1 MYFNRKKLLAWAI
14 CSTILGILNIFVFQN
29 VVVGSIAFL
38 IYIYTIGTW
47 TSSLLPRYMGEQG
60 RRFWGMTLIICLI
73 VLLNVIIYYPYKIT
87 SLTTAF
93 VFIIPLFLFFFKQ
106 NSEIPTDKIENYFE
120 RSYCFPTALLLI
132 LEAILLYTLFHNQT
146 AEVLPSPWM
155 TLGKSFFIIYALAT
169 ALLIWII
176 TKTKRT
182 TSDIILTSLHL
193 FITYSVAPIIYK
205 LGYGFDGLIH
215 RATEVWI
222 QTNGMITP
230 KNPFYIGQYGFVVW
244 LSNLTHISVQIIDV
258 YLVPVL
264 ASLSLPFV
272 IYYTLKKSWNLDG
285 DSALSLVL
293 LLPFLFITSLHL
305 TTPYNVVLL
314 LTILTVF
321 TSIGYIRKNIP
332 WIIPTAL
339 ALISTVI
346 HPFIGIPLLG
356 FVIAMIII
364 QVNKIKKIQ
373 IPLLILY
380 TFGITL
386 LPAIMFTMYLKLGG
400 YDMPVFSNPF
410 LEIEKFLELFKRPYW
425 YRQNSPLLF
434 ELLYIWQRLIIPLVI
449 GFGIIGFFVKKQKKI
464 VEYIFPLTALSMWIA
479 AWLLRTWIVFPNVI
493 NLEQGGYPTRLLV
506 IGLLFLIPW
515 SMYGIYYIGKSL
527 IDGVQT
533 LSKRQWM
540 TLGIII
546 SSVLLMVSLY
556 LSYPQRNPKVYF
568 TGFNV
573 TQYDVQT
580 VEWINADN
588 TNYDYVVLANSITSV
603 AALTKYSFIKHFQT
617 EQGEVFYYSIPTGG
631 PLYKIYQKM
640 LYEGQ
645 KREYMD
651 EVMDLTGTNKAYFV
665 VNWYWDNVNTIVE
678 GAKQTADSWHVIND
692 KIWIFTYTSR

>member
-1 MYFNRKKLLAWAI
+1 
-14 CSTILGILNIFVFQN
+14 
-29 VVVGSIAFL
+29 
-38 IYIYTIGTW
+38 
-47 TSSLLPRYMGEQG
+47 
-60 RRFWGMTLIICLI
+60 
-73 VLLNVIIYYPYKIT
+73 
-87 SLTTAF
+87 
-93 VFIIPLFLFFFKQ
+93 
-106 NSEIPTDKIENYFE
+106 
-120 RSYCFPTALLLI
+120 
-132 LEAILLYTLFHNQT
+132 
-146 AEVLPSPWM
+146 
-155 TLGKSFFIIYALAT
+155 
-169 ALLIWII
+169 
-176 TKTKRT
+176 
-182 TSDIILTSLHL
+182 
-193 FITYSVAPIIYK
+193 
-205 LGYGFDGLIH
+205 
-215 RATEVWI
+215 
-222 QTNGMITP
+222 
-230 KNPFYIGQYGFVVW
+230 
-244 LSNLTHISVQIIDV
+244 
-258 YLVPVL
+258 
-264 ASLSLPFV
+264 
-272 IYYTLKKSWNLDG
+272 
-285 DSALSLVL
+285 
-293 LLPFLFITSLHL
+293 
-305 TTPYNVVLL
+305 
-314 LTILTVF
+314 
-321 TSIGYIRKNIP
+321 
-332 WIIPTAL
+332 
-339 ALISTVI
+339 
-346 HPFIGIPLLG
+346 
-356 FVIAMIII
+356 
-364 QVNKIKKIQ
+364 
-373 IPLLILY
+373 
-380 TFGITL
+380 
-386 LPAIMFTMYLKLGG
+386 MYLKLGG

-617 EQGEVFYYSIPTGG
+617 EQGELFYYSIPTGG

-665 VNWYWDNVNTIVE
+665 VNWYWDNFNTIVE